1 MWIPLI
7 LFFNIYATFFIN
19 ILWGTD
25 QERII
30 CRELVIFD
38 TYNVES
44 FFGGGGGGRFTLME
58 DILKVNA
65 RLIPSIYF
73 LVVYTRTKKPQRSKR
88 SPQPGYFY
96 MCLKDRSNSSLLK
109 QKTPGI
115 FNWKTSMYNRIPRA
129 ANSGFL
135 PSRRIS
141 LPWSVTSFKS
151 TK

>member
-1 MWIPLI
+1 MGYRSRTDHMQGASDIWYVQHRV
-7 LFFNIYATFFIN
+7 F
-19 ILWGTD
+19 LW
-25 QERII
+25 R
-30 CRELVIFD
+30 
-38 TYNVES
+38 
-44 FFGGGGGGRFTLME
+44 GGGRFTLME

>member
-1 MWIPLI
+1 MWIPFI

-38 TYNVES
+38 TYNIES
-44 FFGGGGGGRFTLME
+44 FFGGGGRFTLME

-109 QKTPGI
+109 QKNPGI
-115 FNWKTSMYNRIPRA
+115 FNWKTSIYNRIPRA

>member
-1 MWIPLI
+1 MWIPFI

-38 TYNVES
+38 TYNIES

-109 QKTPGI
+109 QKNPGI
-115 FNWKTSMYNRIPRA
+115 FNWKTSIYNRIPRA